1 MDLLGDL
8 GTSDQLTSCRLENR
22 VLQKKVDELQLK
34 VRELTIENESL
45 KAEVNEYRK
54 EALSLASNFQGLSVT
69 KGINAGAGDD
79 NVRAMDEHLFVKSG
93 NGIFASEVCASLDR
107 LHGSANPL
115 CGCLNGNDSLL
126 ATGGADGMLVITQW
140 GMATAPSPDASKNA
154 VEKAVK
160 IRCDA
165 PVLRCAFSPS
175 IGTSS
180 TISVVAAGC
189 MDGSVKLYRYSSDRL
204 IHLSAYTNVG
214 SDVQMSVDGEQD
226 NSNALKHMKYIKDL
240 AWCTDDSNTTLLA
253 SACAEGKVFLS
264 KISLPHV
271 FSDVPENVVH
281 VERIQTFY
289 LPGAVE
295 ALCFLDNGSTLCCYA
310 RGTSYLSYFDL
321 KHDFKLTKHSVNGAN
336 KFDDFVSFS
345 ILSLKPSPNGK
356 FLAAATDTS
365 RQIIFESGTSNI
377 VRDLYG
383 HKNDGFSNPKIA
395 WSKSGM
401 YLFGNSQEDT
411 DIYVWEIAGSS
422 IVKKLDKA
430 HTGQVR
436 DLYASAVDDTLV
448 SISYDKTVKI
458 WTVPFH

>member
-175 IGTSS
+175 IGASS

-189 MDGSVKLYRYSSDRL
+189 MDGSVKLYRYTSDRL
-204 IHLSAYTNVG
+204 IHLSVCTNVG

-226 NSNALKHMKYIKDL
+226 NTNALKHMKYIKG
-240 AWCTDDSNTTLLA
+240 
-253 SACAEGKVFLS
+253 E
-264 KISLPHV
+264 
-271 FSDVPENVVH
+271 
-281 VERIQTFY
+281 
-289 LPGAVE
+289 
-295 ALCFLDNGSTLCCYA
+295 
-310 RGTSYLSYFDL
+310 
-321 KHDFKLTKHSVNGAN
+321 
-336 KFDDFVSFS
+336 
-345 ILSLKPSPNGK
+345 
-356 FLAAATDTS
+356 
-365 RQIIFESGTSNI
+365 
-377 VRDLYG
+377 
-383 HKNDGFSNPKIA
+383 
-395 WSKSGM
+395 
-401 YLFGNSQEDT
+401 
-411 DIYVWEIAGSS
+411 
-422 IVKKLDKA
+422 
-430 HTGQVR
+430 
-436 DLYASAVDDTLV
+436 
-448 SISYDKTVKI
+448 
-458 WTVPFH
+458 